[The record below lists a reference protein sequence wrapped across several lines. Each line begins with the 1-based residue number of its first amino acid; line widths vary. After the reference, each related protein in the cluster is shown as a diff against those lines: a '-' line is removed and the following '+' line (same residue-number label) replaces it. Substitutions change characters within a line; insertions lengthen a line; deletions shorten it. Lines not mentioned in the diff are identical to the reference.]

1 MNKKEYIRRVDVDAE
16 KYQVKRLRATV
27 ARSIEVQ
34 EAIAR
39 KPDRLLPGRF
49 KTAQ

>member
-1 MNKKEYIRRVDVDAE
+1 MNDKDYIRRSDIDAE

-34 EAIAR
+34 EAV
-39 KPDRLLPGRF
+39 
-49 KTAQ
+49 T